1 MLHLQSYIHSCILRS
16 FKYMLMLRISVDSN
30 VFDDSFLINLTC
42 YELLQLSI
50 LLIAKKSIILREF
63 KVFQLKIIIVTYGR
77 REIPHLQIKIVR
89 V

>member
-1 MLHLQSYIHSCILRS
+1 MLHLQSYIHSCIIRS
-16 FKYMLMLRISVDSN
+16 FKYMLMLQISVDSN